1 MKAKLEYLMSQ
12 TGLRSGQIAK
22 MLDVKPSVISHLLIG
37 RNQPNYKLTAKI
49 IELFPDY
56 SPLWWLGITDDP
68 HANVTP
74 TVATPKSEVA
84 GGGHTVT
91 TPSFS
96 EQSLFDVNPQRATA
110 PKMQSSQ
117 LAEANIAAVAD
128 SSEVE
133 RVIVIYKDKSFESFT
148 PKK

>member
-12 TGLRSGQIAK
+12 TGLRSGQSAK

-68 HANVTP
+68 HANATP

>member
-22 MLDVKPSVISHLLIG
+22 MLDVKASVISHLLLG

-49 IELFPDY
+49 ISVFSDY
-56 SPLWWLGITDDP
+56 SPLWWLGLTDNP
-68 HANVTP
+68 HA
-74 TVATPKSEVA
+74 TVATSETGQASDAGQGNQQFPKS
-84 GGGHTVT
+84 
-91 TPSFS
+91 TPRFE
-96 EQSLFDVNPQRATA
+96 EQSLFGSSVANEVTTPETT
-110 PKMQSSQ
+110 SSQ
-117 LAEANIAAVAD
+117 PSVASSFS